1 MNIRTKTVAAL
12 AAVSALAVVLSGC
25 GSSASA
31 GENASDET
39 AKASGTTNQT
49 ISVYNAEPSSD
60 LIPGN
65 TADLSGFVVIN
76 EIYAG
81 LVSFDEKGNVQN
93 EVAKSITANA
103 SQTEFTI
110 KLKDGWKFSNGEPVT
125 SKSFAK
131 AWSFTAN
138 ATNAQKAASYL
149 STIEGY
155 DELQDGKQ
163 PSDAQLSGVSTPDD
177 KTIVVKT
184 KAPDSAFT
192 AKLGSMSFFPLPS
205 VAYKDIKA
213 FGQNPI
219 GNGPYTFVSWD
230 HNKSIVVKKNP
241 QYKGN
246 RVAKNGGLEF
256 RSYTSPESAYADVQ
270 SGNLDFL
277 DAVPATY
284 MAKFQ
289 SDDTVQAFSQ
299 AGASFVSLVIP
310 ERLKHFDYGEEGNLR
325 RQALSLALDRD
336 AIASKI
342 FYGTVTPATDF
353 IAPPVPGYS
362 KNLKGN
368 NVLKQNKAKAR
379 ELWKKAD
386 AISPWSGDFTISYS
400 VEGGDRPW
408 VLAAVNQIKD
418 VLGIDAKTGE
428 FATKKEFRS
437 NIVDR
442 SLNTAF
448 VTSVN
453 PSYPSM
459 EYYLWSYYASDA
471 ADGKGWNEGDYKNPE
486 FDKLIAAGQGE
497 SDQSKAI
504 EQYQKAEQV
513 LLRDL
518 PGLPL
523 WYRNAVGVA
532 GKNVRNV
539 AFTIQNKPF
548 YERLVK

>member
-1 MNIRTKTVAAL
+1 MTIRTKATAAL
-12 AAVSALAVVLSGC
+12 AAVGALAFVLSGC
-25 GSSASA
+25 GSSSSA
-31 GENASDET
+31 GDDGS
-39 AKASGTTNQT
+39 SQVPSTTSET
-49 ISVYNAEPSSD
+49 ISVYNSEPSSD

-81 LVSFDEKGNVQN
+81 LVSFDDKGNVQN
-93 EVAKSITANA
+93 EVAQSIKANDD
-103 SQTEFTI
+103 QTEFTI
-110 KLKDGWKFSNGEPVT
+110 TLKDGWKFSNGEPVT
-125 SKSFAK
+125 SQSFAK

-138 ATNAQKAASYL
+138 ATNAQKASSYL
-149 STIEGY
+149 STIQGY

-177 KTIVVKT
+177 RTIVVKT

-213 FGQNPI
+213 FGQSPI
-219 GNGPYTFVSWD
+219 GNGPYTFSSWD
-230 HNKSIVVKKNP
+230 HNKSIVLKKNP

-277 DAVPATY
+277 DTVPSVYLT
-284 MAKFQ
+284 KFQ
-289 SDDTVQAFSQ
+289 SDSTVQAFSQ

-310 ERLKHFDYGEEGNLR
+310 ERLKHFGYGEEGNLR
-325 RQALSLALDRD
+325 RQALSLALDRKT
-336 AIASKI
+336 IASKI
-342 FYGTVTPATDF
+342 FHNTVTPAVDF

-362 KNLKGN
+362 KDIKGSD
-368 NVLKQNKAKAR
+368 VLEQNKAKAR
-379 ELWKKAD
+379 KLWNQANEI
-386 AISPWSGDFTISYS
+386 APWTGDFTISYS

-408 VLAAVNQIKD
+408 ATAAVNQIKD
-418 VLGIDAKTGE
+418 VLGIEAKTGE
-428 FATKKEFRS
+428 FSTKKEFRS
-437 NIVDR
+437 TIVDR
-442 SLNTAF
+442 TLDTAF

-486 FDKLIAAGQGE
+486 FDKLIAAGQAE

-504 EQYQKAEQV
+504 AKYQQAEEV
-513 LLRDL
+513 LFRDL